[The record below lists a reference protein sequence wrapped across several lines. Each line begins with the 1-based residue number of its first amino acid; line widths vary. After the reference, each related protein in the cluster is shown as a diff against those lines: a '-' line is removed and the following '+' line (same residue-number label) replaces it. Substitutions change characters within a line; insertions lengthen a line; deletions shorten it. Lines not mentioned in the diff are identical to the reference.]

1 MIYKTEED
9 NFFFTIYLLHKYVIL
24 YKYGKESHKV
34 YSIKSDYLE
43 TRSFL

>member
-1 MIYKTEED
+1 MIYKIKKD

-24 YKYGKESHKV
+24 YKYGKESQKV

-43 TRSFL
+43 IRFFL